1 MWMNS
6 RPSRQDHWRSLYQN
20 VYEFHSQDGIRWNR
34 SEQPVLRESDKHQ
47 RGCIYPF
54 VCRDD
59 DRYFLWYGAYPNRES
74 GGFQIYLAESN
85 DGTRWLNHDAQSAFP
100 SSEDRGRFDSF
111 YVSTPCVVV
120 EPQRYLLYYSAVS
133 WSQREKGSYYQH
145 IGVAVCPRSLD

>member
-133 WSQREKGSYYQH
+133 WNQREKGSYYQY
-145 IGVAVCPRSLD
+145 IGVAVCRREH